1 MERVSAVT
9 SSSEGGTFPLGK
21 LSWHVWCYKV
31 EEKGNISTPKQH
43 LSLGAGCFPTLCK
56 TLWKF
61 PVLGSTR
68 ELKGRLGTGQGNA
81 HGTEMAM
88 KGLNLDTHTSKS
100 KKTKQK
106 CTEER
111 EEATNNN
118 RKILESLNGWVVWV
132 WRDLKL
138 ILFHLLPWAGAP
150 ATTPGCSKPC
160 LT

>member
-9 SSSEGGTFPLGK
+9 SSSGGGTFPLGK

-43 LSLGAGCFPTLCK
+43 LLPGAGCFPTLCK

-81 HGTEMAM
+81 HGIEMAM
-88 KGLNLDTHTSKS
+88 KGLSLDTHTSKS
-100 KKTKQK
+100 KKTNRNVQRKEKKQPTT
-106 CTEER
+106 TEKYWNHWMVEWFGF
-111 EEATNNN
+111 EGT
-118 RKILESLNGWVVWV
+118 LNSFCSTSCHGQG
-132 WRDLKL
+132 
-138 ILFHLLPWAGAP
+138 HLLPPQVAP
-150 ATTPGCSKPC
+150 SPV
-160 LT
+160 